1 MAMSVVKDG
10 HHKDM
15 CHDDI
20 GLCVHNL
27 GTILGSIANST
38 GRAYITIWN
47 KTKKGKKSF
56 MLVSYNL
63 YSLILVLSIVCNL
76 QLLERGNSQFDPKV
90 KLHWSWECPQ

>member
-20 GLCVHNL
+20 GLCVHNI
-27 GTILGSIANST
+27 GTILGSFANST

-47 KTKKGKKSF
+47 KTKKRK
-56 MLVSYNL
+56 
-63 YSLILVLSIVCNL
+63 
-76 QLLERGNSQFDPKV
+76 E
-90 KLHWSWECPQ
+90 KLHVGLI